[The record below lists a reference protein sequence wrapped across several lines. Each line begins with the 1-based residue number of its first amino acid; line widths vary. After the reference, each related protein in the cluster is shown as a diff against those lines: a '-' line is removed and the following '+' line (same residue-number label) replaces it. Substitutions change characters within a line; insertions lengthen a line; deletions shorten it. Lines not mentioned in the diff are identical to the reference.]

1 MSSCRIDVSL
11 QRIAANLNG
20 LCSCTRIN
28 KGCIALVFVILV
40 FSESWTNSNQGQD
53 LEFGV
58 SKTCKAVSKLK
69 CTIQLWLRP
78 SVFYGLARL
87 QNVLT
92 VLMAPGRM
100 RCCMFSICPLC
111 IRFHILQGSCSYTEH
126 ADSEPVPKRRN
137 CRSAENINQ
146 KYLNTARLLFLYLL
160 SVLMGLFHEF

>member
-1 MSSCRIDVSL
+1 MSSGRIDVSL

-69 CTIQLWLRP
+69 CTIQLYNLLR
-78 SVFYGLARL
+78 SGQTAKCLNRVNGTR
-87 QNVLT
+87 QN
-92 VLMAPGRM
+92 A
-100 RCCMFSICPLC
+100 
-111 IRFHILQGSCSYTEH
+111 
-126 ADSEPVPKRRN
+126 
-137 CRSAENINQ
+137 
-146 KYLNTARLLFLYLL
+146 LLHVLYLSFMHTVSYPAGKL
-160 SVLMGLFHEF
+160 QLY

>member
-40 FSESWTNSNQGQD
+40 FSELWTNSNQGQD
-53 LEFGV
+53 LKFGV

-69 CTIQLWLRP
+69 CTIQLWMRP

-87 QNVLT
+87 QNVNRVNGT
-92 VLMAPGRM
+92 TQNA
-100 RCCMFSICPLC
+100 
-111 IRFHILQGSCSYTEH
+111 
-126 ADSEPVPKRRN
+126 
-137 CRSAENINQ
+137 
-146 KYLNTARLLFLYLL
+146 LLHVLYLSFMYTVSYPAGKL
-160 SVLMGLFHEF
+160 QLY